1 MIPCLSIFP
10 FLAGCRKKP
19 VVAQPMGPFLP
30 QPVPPPSYQP
40 HGLSLSLQ
48 ADPELNPFERTPHAL
63 LAVLY
68 QLSATNAFN
77 TLAKDPAGLRTLLQ
91 GLPFDPSVASADKLF
106 LQPGERRTLPLDR
119 AQNGRWLA
127 VVAGYYG
134 LAPGAV
140 TRILELP
147 AGNQD
152 GRACVLDLR
161 FGRDSIQDLSFS
173 SHGEGR

>member
-1 MIPCLSIFP
+1 M
-10 FLAGCRKKP
+10 
-19 VVAQPMGPFLP
+19 
-30 QPVPPPSYQP
+30 
-40 HGLSLSLQ
+40 LSLR
-48 ADPELNPFERTPHAL
+48 ADPELNPFEQTPHAL

-68 QLSATNAFN
+68 QLSAPNAFN
-77 TLAKDPAGLRTLLQ
+77 ALAKDPAGIRTLLQ
-91 GLPFDPSVASADKLF
+91 GTPFDPSVVSADRLF
-106 LQPGERRTLPLDR
+106 LQPGERRALPLDR

-147 AGNQD
+147 AGDQD

-161 FGRDSIQDLSFS
+161 LGRDSIQDLSFTS
-173 SHGEGR
+173 YGEGR